1 MIFLTYK
8 ADTTLQTENASKQLV
23 FIKLFCLLLMISLCS
38 ISTAD
43 AQMNRLEIG
52 DRVRVTAPFV
62 NPMERIKGTVSEMSG
77 SVLVL
82 SKSDS
87 LIYISDSLIQNLEVS
102 TGKKRVV
109 GRGALIGAVTGAM
122 LFGAIWAINN
132 DVCGPVE
139 INCSSARSNGSAFV
153 SGGSTGLV
161 GGILVGAIAGF
172 FIKIDDWERAPVRM
186 AIGVSSIKIDEERWV
201 AKPNVS
207 VRIPLGD

>member
-1 MIFLTYK
+1 MIFLSNKGHNFPQAESSNKLFELT
-8 ADTTLQTENASKQLV
+8 
-23 FIKLFCLLLMISLCS
+23 KLFCLLLLISLCS
-38 ISTAD
+38 ISYAD
-43 AQMNRLEIG
+43 AQINRLEIG

-62 NPMERIKGTVSEMSG
+62 DPMERIKGTVSEMSG

-82 SKSDS
+82 SKRDS

-102 TGKKRVV
+102 TGKKRVI

-139 INCSSARSNGSAFV
+139 GNCSSARSNGSAFV

-186 AIGVSSIKIDEERWV
+186 AIGVSSINIDEERWV
-201 AKPNVS
+201 AKPNIS